1 VVAPTVGGAPSGG
14 APAATGLILNTV
26 ALDTA
31 PTSAPISA
39 ATSPATYAAT
49 CAPTSAPTY
58 AATSA
63 PIWAATSASTPV
75 PASAPT
81 SVPTPAATLA
91 RSEQRFAERWRLLR
105 QIVTLY
111 GAWLG
116 LSLATG
122 LTARAT
128 RSPWLEVVA
137 SGLGALLVLGFAIR
151 CRDLR
156 QLLRPRIPSAAVTKR
171 LLGVSI
177 AFVILLSGYYAL
189 LHRLGVPSVHYL
201 TEYRSAHWPV
211 WSAFLLISVLPGI
224 VEEIGFR
231 GIIQSSLTRIT
242 GAREA
247 WLIQAALFSV
257 LHLSPLIFPDHFV
270 MGLCLGY
277 LRRRSRSLYPGM
289 ALHATWNALVLIQEL
304 VG

>member
-1 VVAPTVGGAPSGG
+1 MAAPAVGGPPSGE

-31 PTSAPISA
+31 PPYAPTSAAPSR
-39 ATSPATYAAT
+39 ATYAAT
-49 CAPTSAPTY
+49 GGPKSVPTSAPTY
-58 AATSA
+58 
-63 PIWAATSASTPV
+63 
-75 PASAPT
+75 
-81 SVPTPAATLA
+81 AATLA

-111 GAWLG
+111 CAWLG

-137 SGLGALLVLGFAIR
+137 SGLSALLVLGFAIR

-156 QLLRPRIPSAAVTKR
+156 PLLRPRIPSAAVTRR
-171 LLGVSI
+171 LLGVSL

-189 LHRLGVPSVHYL
+189 LHRLGVPSIHYL
-201 TEYRSAHWPV
+201 SEYRAAHWPL
-211 WSAFLLISVLPGI
+211 WSAFLLISLLPGI

-270 MGLCLGY
+270 MGLCFGY

-289 ALHATWNALVLIQEL
+289 ALHATWNALVLVQEL